1 MRRYIGAALPVTLA
15 ALALA
20 SACEKYLPA
29 PLPPAPYVNSPPGTV
44 FRYMTFTNRV
54 VSANGWVTRLV
65 DDSGRMVNRIG
76 GFITE
81 DPAHPIT
88 MDQTK
93 FAQLWPLKVG
103 NEVTI
108 PLSVGTERWSWH
120 FKVTGEQ
127 LIDTPAGT
135 YRTFVVEAVQTR
147 LDAKGGSPPVYKYV
161 LNYAPSAN
169 AVARYLT
176 TVLVGEEESSSYGS
190 ELRGIHHPDDVLNKP

>member
-1 MRRYIGAALPVTLA
+1 MLA
-15 ALALA
+15 G
-20 SACEKYLPA
+20 ACEKYLPD

-54 VSANGWVTRLV
+54 VSANGWVSRFV

-76 GFITE
+76 GFISE

-88 MDQTK
+88 MDQSK

-108 PLSVGTERWSWH
+108 PLSVGTELWSWH

-127 LIDTPAGT
+127 LIDTPAGQF
-135 YRTFVVEAVQTR
+135 RTFVVEAVQTR
-147 LDAKGGSPPVYKYV
+147 LDTKRGPPPSYKYV
-161 LNYAPSAN
+161 LNYAPSVN

-176 TVLVGEEESSSYGS
+176 TVLTGEDEGRSYGS
-190 ELRGIHHPDDVLNKP
+190 ELRGIHHPDESLNKR